1 MDFLDVAV
9 LVGSEMPY
17 KGTVVVTEYSDNIYG
32 DSIHKQE

>member
-1 MDFLDVAV
+1 MAV

-17 KGTVVVTEYSDNIYG
+17 KGTVVVTGYSDTIYG